1 MPQEWLKSLPAL
13 AAGMCVI
20 SMAIPAGAYAREGSH
35 STARHAGA
43 APAETELRLSPV
55 QGNVYFLSGA
65 DVNVTVQIG
74 TDGVLLVDTPASA
87 LLPQTIAAIRKI
99 SPEPIR
105 YVITT
110 ALDRER
116 TAGDES
122 VAAMGEPLPGTQFF
136 NSGAGLVV
144 AGGGNGGVTVL
155 AHENVLSRLTAM
167 GTRAWPGALV
177 TSEYFTPS
185 KDFFMNQEAIIVYHT
200 PAAHTDG
207 DSLVFFRRSD
217 VLSTGDLFT
226 PGQYP
231 RIDVDRGGS
240 VQGLLTAL
248 NRILEIAVPGA
259 YQERGTYVIPGRGR
273 LCDEADVVEYRDM
286 VKIVSDRIQNSLQQG
301 QSLQQI
307 LASRPTEDYDTE
319 YLFEQ
324 GGPTAEEFVKAVY
337 RSLMK
342 GKPAGG
348 AL

>member
-1 MPQEWLKSLPAL
+1 MRQKWLKSLAAL
-13 AAGMCVI
+13 SVTACCV
-20 SMAIPAGAYAREGSH
+20 SNLVSSVADARES
-35 STARHAGA
+35 SRSDRQTPA
-43 APAETELRLSPV
+43 APAESELRLLPV
-55 QGNVYFLSGA
+55 QGNVYLLSGA
-65 DVNVTVQIG
+65 DVNITVQLG
-74 TDGVLLVDTPASA
+74 TDGVLLVDTPPSA
-87 LLPQTIAAIRKI
+87 LLPQAVAAIRKV
-99 SPEPIR
+99 SSEPIR

-136 NSGAGLVV
+136 NSGAGLVA

-155 AHENVLSRLTAM
+155 AHENVLSRLTALGKGGM
-167 GTRAWPGALV
+167 PGALV
-177 TSEYFTPS
+177 TSEYFTSS
-185 KDFFMNQEAIIVYHT
+185 KDFFMNQEAIIVYHL

-240 VQGLLTAL
+240 VQGLLAAL

-273 LCDEADVVEYRDM
+273 LCDEAEVVEYRDM

-301 QSLQQI
+301 QNLQQI
-307 LASRPTEDYDTE
+307 IASRPTEDYDTE
-319 YLFEQ
+319 YLFER
-324 GGPTAEEFVKAVY
+324 GGPSAEEFVKAVY
-337 RSLMK
+337 RSLTQA
-342 GKPAGG
+342 KPAGA